1 MVSFK
6 ERGGF
11 GERIALFYLVTVRV
25 TVSEWDRDPLV
36 PVTVI
41 E

>member
-1 MVSFK
+1 MVSSK
-6 ERGGF
+6 KRGGV
-11 GERIALFYLVTVRV
+11 EECIALFYLVTVRV